1 MAVSNLLGMT
11 IQRRQF
17 LAGFGVAAAAVPFA
31 AACSATSTESTISSL
46 SLSDQRVQ
54 DFLKYREETRSDP
67 AKAIK
72 DYTTP
77 GFVYTSSSGQK
88 FDQAGLSSRIND
100 WVQGFTL
107 EKSDPLWAANLGEG
121 RIMISTSDSLVNNG
135 SFRGQPPSNKQFQ
148 TESLFTVAFDPEGK
162 IESYTRF
169 ADYGALADSIGA
181 TSLSQL
187 HGMD

>member
-1 MAVSNLLGMT
+1 MSNLLGMT

-17 LAGFGVAAAAVPFA
+17 IAGFGVAAAAVPFA

-77 GFVYTSSSGQK
+77 GFVYTSSSGQD
-88 FDQAGLSSRIND
+88 FDQAGLASRIND

-107 EKSDPLWAANLGEG
+107 EKSEPLWAASLGEG
-121 RIMISTSDSLVNNG
+121 RIMIATNDSLVQSG
-135 SFRGQPPSNKQFQ
+135 EFRGQAATNKRFE
-148 TESLFTVAFDPEGK
+148 TESLFTVAYDPEGK

-169 ADYGALADSIGA
+169 ADYGAIADSIGA

-187 HGMD
+187 HGID